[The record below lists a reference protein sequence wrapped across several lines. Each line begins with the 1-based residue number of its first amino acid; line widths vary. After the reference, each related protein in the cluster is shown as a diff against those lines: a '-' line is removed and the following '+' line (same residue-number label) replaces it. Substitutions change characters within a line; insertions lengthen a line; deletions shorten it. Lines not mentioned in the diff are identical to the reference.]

1 MQVVHLDTLGPFKS
15 SHRQELEKVANYI
28 SHAEPNLTPAQALE
42 YLQDANIAILAPSS
56 IKPVTASLLEKLP
69 HLKHIAL
76 VTSGY
81 DSIDVK
87 AAKKLGISISRPLGA
102 NSLAVAEHALGLILD
117 LLKRISEFDR
127 DIRTKNAYDFR
138 HYMGTELT
146 GKTIG
151 ILGLGY
157 VGRSLIQ
164 LVKGFNLNILVYDHS
179 ANPSPEY
186 KLTSLDDLLHRSDII
201 SIHLPLTNQTRHL
214 IGKTQLKLMKKGSL
228 LINTAREEIVD
239 KTALISAIKSGH
251 LSGYG
256 IETNIMTPIPPND
269 EYLQHPNIIVNAHN
283 AFNTRETQTRTDNLV
298 VENVLNFINKKPTN
312 LLTR

>member
-1 MQVVHLDTLGPFKS
+1 MQVVHLNTLGPFKNS
-15 SHRQELEKVANYI
+15 LRQQLEKVADYI
-28 SHAEPNLTPAQALE
+28 SHSEPNLTPIQALE
-42 YLQDANIAILAPSS
+42 YLQDADIAILAASS
-56 IKPVTASLLEKLP
+56 IKPVSSSILKKLP

-81 DSIDVK
+81 DWIDVDTAVK
-87 AAKKLGISISRPLGA
+87 QGISISRPLGA

-138 HYMGTELT
+138 HYMGTELS
-146 GKTIG
+146 GKTLG

-164 LVKGFNLNILVYDHS
+164 LVKGFNLNVLAYDHS
-179 ANPSPEY
+179 AHPAPEY
-186 KLTSLDDLLHRSDII
+186 KLTSLDNVLRQSDIV
-201 SIHLPLTNQTRHL
+201 SIHLPLTDQTRHL
-214 IGKTQLKLMKKGSL
+214 IGKTQLRLMKKGSL

-239 KTALISAIKSGH
+239 KAALISAIKSVH

-256 IETNIMTPIPPND
+256 IETNIMTPIPLND
-269 EYLQHPNIIVNAHN
+269 DYLKYPNILINAHN
-283 AFNTRETQTRTDNLV
+283 AFNTREAQTRTDKLV
-298 VENVLNFINKKPTN
+298 VENVINFVQGSPQN
-312 LLTR
+312 LIQI